1 VSEVSES
8 QGDRSLEPPET
19 PSPLDIDA
27 AAAKA
32 GSAASLHAEFE
43 TIDSV
48 GGGDTA
54 TDALSKV
61 IAGDEAPA
69 RDESAVEQDEPHA
82 LESGDAEQDDSWIP
96 TDASALPDDLTSPY
110 HLGTKFDFTFAKE
123 DADGWV
129 KALHRDRLLVVH
141 ALEDRVMYAAAE
153 VIARDVRWACSDR
166 RVLYVTSR
174 DNDLDL
180 HEVARRS
187 ASSLGLERLIV
198 VFDGHSD
205 YSLLLSNNY
214 APERIT
220 ALLRKLTRWN
230 LSVLVCTRDSTLKLA
245 TEQHDIQALLEFGTQ
260 ASLDYI
266 EPRLRFRRLDDHSEL
281 HGRIKACIRFW
292 GDSPKEVAD
301 ALDRSFREGTFLQDL
316 TEREDAAK
324 DPTTEH
330 RFRSR
335 SSAIAISNLVEE
347 ARSVDPYLGLTT
359 LWTAAFLP
367 DLPVE
372 DFEKVVLTGLE
383 AWGES
388 REWIQDSLRTWRLEW
403 RKLVEAC
410 RLHISSTSRS
420 GPTVGFPQDT
430 DAVRILE
437 VLRVEYRFDHLRLLT
452 SLVTSGLL
460 IRESSAL
467 SSRIAGAM
475 GQLAFLEPDDFGRG
489 LVIKLLSG
497 AAGKPMHGAQIDK
510 DFGRSSGQET
520 RRRILEAIGRV
531 IRSLIKKGGHEQ
543 AVSWLRSTSKRG
555 GCHTAVQIFFLSAPE
570 NFTVIAQ
577 STFLLHVVDQCSGKP
592 RDVCMDRVLRL
603 LSGEN
608 ALEVLDLIHG
618 KVGERA
624 AGMIICSMLESALS
638 SDSDEAWGVLR
649 HPTAPDSGTSMTAI
663 FSRAISRSA
672 VRARAAEL
680 ASGWFS
686 PASSSCLWKAVF
698 FSPPVRK
705 SMGEATPTCLQSFE
719 LGVRP
724 GASSTLHAGD
734 RLGAILLVSI
744 ATTDAVKVHSPEI
757 LERMIGDGF
766 QPSALSASLQELKQ
780 AVQQTAKVT
789 STALSGGSFAAM
801 VRPLQRRWTDL
812 IAAIDHLDSSLRVKL
827 NRS

>member
-1 VSEVSES
+1 VSEASES
-8 QGDRSLEPPET
+8 QGYRSLEPPET
-19 PSPLDIDA
+19 SNRLDFEES
-27 AAAKA
+27 AAKA
-32 GSAASLHAEFE
+32 ASSESSEADPEDFDLL
-43 TIDSV
+43 
-48 GGGDTA
+48 GGGDPTV
-54 TDALSKV
+54 DALSSV
-61 IAGDEAPA
+61 MTNDDAAL
-69 RDESAVEQDEPHA
+69 RVESVVEQDDPHS
-82 LESGDAEQDDSWIP
+82 LEYGDAEQDDSWIP
-96 TDASALPDDLTSPY
+96 SDASALPDDLAGPY
-110 HLGTKFDFTFAKE
+110 QLGTKFDFTFAKE

-129 KALHRDRLLVVH
+129 QALHKDRLLLVH
-141 ALEDRVMYAAAE
+141 ALEDTVMYAAAE
-153 VIARDVRWACSDR
+153 VIASDVRWARSDR

-187 ASSLGLERLIV
+187 TSCQGLERLVV

-230 LSVLVCTRDSTLKLA
+230 LSVLVCTRESTLNQA
-245 TEQHDIQALLEFGTQ
+245 TEQHDIQALLKYATP
-260 ASLDYI
+260 APLDYI
-266 EPRLRFRRLDDHSEL
+266 EPRLRFRRLDNHSEL
-281 HGRIKACIRFW
+281 NDRIKDCIRFW
-292 GDSPKEVAD
+292 GDSPKVVAD

-324 DPTTEH
+324 DPSQEH

-335 SSAIAISNLVEE
+335 SSAIAISKLVEE
-347 ARSVDPYLGLTT
+347 ARSVDPCLGLTT

-372 DFEKVVLTGLE
+372 DFEKVVMAGLE

-388 REWIQDSLRTWRLEW
+388 QEWVQDSLRTWRLKW

-420 GPTVGFPQDT
+420 GPTIGFPQDT
-430 DAVRILE
+430 DAIRILE

-452 SLVTSGLL
+452 SLVGSGLL
-460 IRESSAL
+460 VRESSAL

-489 LVIKLLSG
+489 LVFKLLSS
-497 AAGKPMHGAQIDK
+497 AAGTPMHGPQIDR

-555 GCHTAVQIFFLSAPE
+555 GCHTAVQLFFLSAPE
-570 NFTVIAQ
+570 NFTVTAQ
-577 STFLLHVVDQCSGKP
+577 SRFLLHVVDQCSGKP
-592 RDVCMDRVLRL
+592 RDVCLERILRL

-608 ALEVLDLIHG
+608 ALEVLELIDG

-624 AGMIICSMLESALS
+624 AGMIICSMLERAFY
-638 SDSDEAWGVLR
+638 SDDDEAWGVLR
-649 HPTAPDSGTSMTAI
+649 QVTALDSDRTMTAI
-663 FSRAISRSA
+663 FSDAISRTA

-680 ASGWFS
+680 ASGWFL
-686 PASSSCLWKAVF
+686 PSSGSCLWKAVF
-698 FSPPVRK
+698 FSPRVRK
-705 SMGEATPTCLQSFE
+705 SLGLAIPTCLRSFE

-724 GASSTLHAGD
+724 GVASTAHAGD
-734 RLGAILLVSI
+734 RLGALLLVSI
-744 ATTDAVKVHSPEI
+744 ATTDEVKSHAPEI
-757 LERMIGDGF
+757 LARMIGGGF
-766 QPSALSASLQELKQ
+766 QPSALSASLQELRQ
-780 AVQQTAKVT
+780 AVLQTATVT
-789 STALSGGSFAAM
+789 STAISGTFKGMAG
-801 VRPLQRRWTDL
+801 PLQKRWTDL
-812 IAAIDHLDSSLRVKL
+812 ITAIDYLESSLR
-827 NRS
+827 